1 MTSILTHSGA
11 PLVDAGKQGKH
22 VPGHPNDNPSKSQ
35 WSEGSTGVKET
46 QEAWEK
52 GTKLPDGTKVWDSGE
67 KIGKNGETGVR
78 VHVDNKGTIHGYP
91 VDAGVY
97 KKYLNSAEE

>member
-1 MTSILTHSGA
+1 M
-11 PLVDAGKQGKH
+11 
-22 VPGHPNDNPSKSQ
+22 
-35 WSEGSTGVKET
+35 KET